1 MKSKSKVPRSRCWQG
16 KLQTWGVRQLLEGP
30 RDTKGP
36 AGVEEPP
43 LSLLCM

>member
-16 KLQTWGVRQLLEGP
+16 KLQTWGVHQLLEGP